1 MRMQDLSF
9 IKTPAERCQ
18 EVAARAKSRRKA
30 MGLTQAE
37 LASKSGVSLGSL
49 RRFEQTGEISFHSLA
64 RIAQALECAEDLED
78 LFTRRYYR
86 DISEVIEEQRNRSR
100 DSVKMGAK

>member
-1 MRMQDLSF
+1 MHDLSF

-18 EVAARAKSRRKA
+18 EVAARVKMRRKA

-64 RIAQALECAEDLED
+64 RIAQALECEADLDE
-78 LFTRRYYR
+78 LFARRYYR
-86 DISEVIEEQRNRSR
+86 SVQEALDEEHKRS
-100 DSVKMGAK
+100 

>member
-1 MRMQDLSF
+1 MHDLSF

-18 EVAARAKSRRKA
+18 EVAARAKARRKA
-30 MGLTQAE
+30 MGLTQAQ

-64 RIAQALECAEDLED
+64 RLAQALECEQDLEE
-78 LFTRRYYR
+78 LFARRYYR
-86 DISEVIEEQRNRSR
+86 DIQEVIDAQRKRS
-100 DSVKMGAK
+100 